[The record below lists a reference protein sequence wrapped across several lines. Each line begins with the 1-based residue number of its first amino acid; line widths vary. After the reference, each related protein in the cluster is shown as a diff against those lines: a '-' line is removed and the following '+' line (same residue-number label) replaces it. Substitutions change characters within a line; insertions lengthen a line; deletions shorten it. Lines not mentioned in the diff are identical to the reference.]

1 MPVLKARGTSWWLR
15 APWAAI
21 AVAAG
26 CAVGPD
32 YHKPPAEVPPA
43 WQPDAPWHEAAPN
56 DSALKGDWWRL
67 FQDDTLNPLVE
78 RALTGNQNL
87 RVAAARLNQARDEVT
102 VVSSDL
108 YPGVGLSA
116 GAARGKTS
124 ANRPLSAYA
133 LPNQSTVQNNFLLGP
148 TVNYEVD
155 LFGRV
160 RREVEGARASAQQ
173 AEADF
178 ENTRLI
184 LTAQLVTD
192 YFALR
197 ELDAEIEVVRVSLQ
211 LQRDALGFIASRH
224 DLGFATGLD
233 LAQQEALVEA
243 NATQLELLDN
253 QRTQFEH
260 AIATLVGTPAP
271 SFAISAALATS
282 ALPVIPV
289 GLPSDLLQR
298 RPDVASAERSMA
310 AANAR
315 IGVARA
321 AYYPSILLGSGFGE
335 PNAGWQSNTLS
346 TLFEAP
352 SALWSFGL
360 SATQTLFDAGKTRA
374 NVRIANEDY
383 SAAVATYRQTVLTAM
398 EEVENGITGMASLDR
413 AVTQA
418 DASVKSAQDAFDIA
432 TARYKGGVDTY
443 LEMITAQQ
451 VLLSNQRQAVQVR
464 GQQFATAVFLVKALG
479 GGWSEDADRVSFNS
493 AGRPN

>member
-1 MPVLKARGTSWWLR
+1 MSAFELHRIWRWVGIPW
-15 APWAAI
+15 WAAV

-32 YHKPPAEVPPA
+32 YHKPPADMPPA
-43 WQPDAPWHEAAPN
+43 WQPETPWHEAAP
-56 DSALKGDWWRL
+56 DDAGLKGGWWRL

-78 RALTGNQNL
+78 RALTDNQDL
-87 RVAAARLNQARDEVT
+87 RVAAARLDQARAQLSVAA
-102 VVSSDL
+102 SDL
-108 YPGVGLSA
+108 YPAVSLSA
-116 GAARGKTS
+116 AAARAKSS
-124 ANRPLSAYA
+124 ANRPLAAYS
-133 LPNQSTVQNNFLLGP
+133 LQNQSTVQNNFEVGP
-148 TVNYEVD
+148 TVNYEAD

-178 ENTRLI
+178 ENTRLL
-184 LTAQLVTD
+184 LTAQLVAD
-192 YFALR
+192 YFAMR
-197 ELDAEIEVVRVSLQ
+197 ELDAELAVVRHSLD

-233 LAQQEALVEA
+233 LAQQQALVDA
-243 NATQLELLDN
+243 SATQLELLDY
-253 QRTQFEH
+253 QRAQYEH

-271 SFAISAALATS
+271 GFAIPAALATS
-282 ALPVIPV
+282 SLPPIPV

-321 AYYPSILLGSGFGE
+321 AYYPSIVLGSGFGE
-335 PNAGWQSNTLS
+335 PNAGWQSNALA
-346 TLFEAP
+346 TLFAAP
-352 SALWSFGL
+352 SRLWSLGL

-374 NVRIANEDY
+374 NVRFATADY
-383 SAAVATYRQTVLTAM
+383 TAAVATYRQTVLTAM
-398 EEVENGITGMASLDR
+398 EEVENGITGLASLDR

-418 DASVKSAQDAFDIA
+418 DASVSSAQEAFDIA

-451 VLLSNQRQAVQVR
+451 VLLGNQRQAVQVR
-464 GQQFATAVFLVKALG
+464 GQQFATAVYLVKALG
-479 GGWSEDADRVSFNS
+479 GGWRENPERISRSN
-493 AGRPN
+493 

>member
-1 MPVLKARGTSWWLR
+1 MHFLKPPL
-15 APWAAI
+15 WAAI

-32 YHKPPAEVPPA
+32 YHKPPADVPPD
-43 WQPDAPWHEAAPN
+43 WQAPTPWHEAAPN
-56 DSALKGDWWRL
+56 DAALKGDWWLL

-87 RVAAARLNQARDEVT
+87 HIAAARLEQAREEVT
-102 VVSSDL
+102 VVRADMF
-108 YPGVGLSA
+108 PMIGLSA
-116 GAARGKTS
+116 DAARGKTS
-124 ANRPLSAYA
+124 ANRPLSEYSV
-133 LPNQSTVQNNFLLGP
+133 PNQSTVQNNFEVGP
-148 TVNYEVD
+148 SVNYEVD

-160 RREVEGARASAQQ
+160 RREVEGARATAQQ

-197 ELDAEIEVVRVSLQ
+197 ELDAEIEVVRHSLQ
-211 LQRDALGFIASRH
+211 LQGDALGFITSRH

-233 LAQQEALVEA
+233 LAQQQALVESSA
-243 NATQLELLDN
+243 AQLELLDN
-253 QRTQFEH
+253 QRSQFEH
-260 AIATLVGTPAP
+260 AIATLIGTPAP
-271 SFAISAALATS
+271 SFTIPRAVPTLP
-282 ALPVIPV
+282 LPVIPV

-321 AYYPSILLGSGFGE
+321 AYYPSIFLGSGFGQ
-335 PNAGWQSNTLS
+335 PNAGWQSNTLAA
-346 TLFEAP
+346 LFDAP

-360 SATQTLFDAGKTRA
+360 SASQTLFDAGKTRA

-383 SAAVATYRQTVLTAM
+383 SAAVAFYRQTVLTAM
-398 EEVENGITGMASLDR
+398 EEVENGITGLASLHR

-432 TARYKGGVDTY
+432 TVRYKGGVDTY
-443 LEMITAQQ
+443 LEMITTQQ
-451 VLLSNQRQAVQVR
+451 TLLTNQRQAVQVR
-464 GQQFATAVFLVKALG
+464 GQQFATAVYLVKALG
-479 GGWSEDADRVSFNS
+479 GAWSENSNRVSRS
-493 AGRPN
+493 D

>member
-1 MPVLKARGTSWWLR
+1 VARFLELR
-15 APWAAI
+15 TAI
-21 AVAAG
+21 AMVTAVAAG

-32 YHKPPAEVPPA
+32 YRRPPADVPPA
-43 WQPDAPWHEAAPN
+43 WQPEAPWHEAVPDDA
-56 DSALKGDWWRL
+56 ALKGEWWRL
-67 FQDDTLNPLVE
+67 FHDDTLNPLVE
-78 RALTGNQNL
+78 RALTGNQDL
-87 RVAAARLNQARDEVT
+87 RVAAARLDQARDEVT
-102 VVSSDL
+102 VVRSEFFPS
-108 YPGVGLSA
+108 VNLS
-116 GAARGKTS
+116 GTAARGKTS

-133 LPNQSTVQNNFLLGP
+133 LPSQSTVQNNFELGP
-148 TVNYEVD
+148 SVNYEAD

-178 ENTRLI
+178 ENARLV

-197 ELDAEIEVVRVSLQ
+197 ELDAEIAVVRHSLQ

-233 LAQQEALVEA
+233 LAQQQALVDA

-253 QRTQFEH
+253 QRSQFEH

-271 SFAISAALATS
+271 GFAVPRALSTAV
-282 ALPVIPV
+282 LPPIPV

-335 PNAGWQSNTLS
+335 PNAGWQSNALA

-352 SALWSFGL
+352 SRLWSLGL

-374 NVRIANEDY
+374 TVRIANADY
-383 SAAVATYRQTVLTAM
+383 AAAVAAYRQTVLTAM
-398 EEVENGITGMASLDR
+398 EEVEDGITGLASLDR
-413 AVTQA
+413 AVMQA

-432 TARYKGGVDTY
+432 TARYRGGVDTY

-451 VLLSNQRQAVQVR
+451 ALLSDERQAVQVQ
-464 GQQFATAVFLVKALG
+464 GQRFATAVFLVKALG
-479 GGWSEDADRVSFNS
+479 GGWSQSSERLSRSN
-493 AGRPN
+493 